1 MCDMKKVFALVL
13 ALMLALS
20 LMACS
25 QPAEQD
31 ETSTDTTNSS
41 TETPNTNDAED
52 QEDVSSD
59 NTTITLWTVFT
70 GSDGDILRRIIS
82 EYNEANTDGITVEI
96 DIMDN
101 ATLQSKLPAAISTG
115 TGPSFVLVG
124 IEYIQQYV
132 DNGLLESIDDFWDV
146 TGIDKS
152 NFYENV
158 LAKSYVDD
166 TLYGV
171 PMQYNLQYLY
181 YNKDAFT
188 DAGLDPEAPPTT
200 LDELQEYAIALTDP
214 ASGRYGLGLASDYGY
229 YVQFLWGFGGDVID
243 TASDTNLMVS
253 DENVEALTW
262 LQNLYQ
268 QGVSPAVTA
277 AEVDT
282 MFQSGQVAMCMAGP
296 WNINGL
302 NALGMNYGICAIPAG
317 PDGAYSGEG
326 GCSYML
332 PKGADD
338 KTRDAVYKF
347 MAYWLSDDVL
357 KTWSMENGFPVW
369 SYSLL
374 EDEEIKGNEILSAV
388 SAASSIGRDW
398 HLGYEFGASIDSDVM
413 KPMIENIFAG
423 SDVSTELQAASDRL
437 DAIIAG

>member
-1 MCDMKKVFALVL
+1 MKKVFALVL

-229 YVQFLWGFGGDVID
+229 YVQFLWGFGGDCIL
-243 TASDTNLMVS
+243 SS
-253 DENVEALTW
+253 ENPWYCHKNSLVVANRIPWSLPNKIPGSATLLHPHE
-262 LQNLYQ
+262 
-268 QGVSPAVTA
+268 GVSQAVAWTIK
-277 AEVDT
+277 
-282 MFQSGQVAMCMAGP
+282 SNQVAMVGQTV
-296 WNINGL
+296 NHGSRHLVIGKNGAPFGKL
-302 NALGMNYGICAIPAG
+302 QI
-317 PDGAYSGEG
+317 G
-326 GCSYML
+326 GN
-332 PKGADD
+332 D
-338 KTRDAVYKF
+338 
-347 MAYWLSDDVL
+347 
-357 KTWSMENGFPVW
+357 
-369 SYSLL
+369 
-374 EDEEIKGNEILSAV
+374 
-388 SAASSIGRDW
+388 
-398 HLGYEFGASIDSDVM
+398 
-413 KPMIENIFAG
+413 
-423 SDVSTELQAASDRL
+423 QAAPFV
-437 DAIIAG
+437 AA